1 MKRINQLV
9 DCSYDFFVSGVSDD
23 SREIKD
29 GFLFVATHG
38 FFVDHSDF
46 ISDALEKGA
55 VGVVTDKEIE
65 LPVPVV
71 LVDDA
76 NLAYDQIC
84 QRFYDI
90 SLDVFS
96 FIGVTGTDGKTTSTT
111 IIQNLL
117 DKYNKTAL
125 IGTNGLLIDGKY
137 DSLNNTT
144 PCTLELYNSLHKIEK
159 SGCKNVVMEVSSEAL
174 LHKRLNSFQYDI
186 IGYTNITSDH
196 LNIHSTIENYVDCKL
211 SFLNLLKDDG
221 IVVFNGDDENCKLI
235 SCKNMYSYGFDSN
248 NDYVISDVKQM
259 SNTFEFAILNC
270 GKKYKITSPFKGKYN
285 VYNVTLA
292 FIVCLLKGID
302 SEFLIDS
309 IKSLGP
315 VLGRGE
321 YLDFGQDYTIILDYA
336 HTLNG
341 ICNILDSVK
350 DYKNIITV
358 TGAAGGREKEKRSSI
373 GEAVLEKSDV
383 VIFTMDDPRYESVDE
398 IIDQMAGNH
407 KDYMRIID
415 RSEAIKKALDMAT
428 KDSVVLI
435 LGKGRDNYMA
445 IEDKRV
451 EYCDYEVIK
460 KYFENNCN

>member
-23 SREIKD
+23 SREIKK

-46 ISDALEKGA
+46 IFDAVEKGA
-55 VGVVTDKEIE
+55 VGVVTDKKIE
-65 LPVPVV
+65 LSIPVI
-71 LVDDA
+71 LVDDV
-76 NLAYDQIC
+76 NLVYDRIC
-84 QRFYDI
+84 QKFYDVTLDEF
-90 SLDVFS
+90 SL
-96 FIGVTGTDGKTTSTT
+96 IGITGTDGKTTSTT

-117 DKYNKTAL
+117 DNYSKTAL

-137 DSLNNTT
+137 ESLHNTT
-144 PCTLELYNSLHKIEK
+144 PCTLELYNSLNKVK
-159 SGCKNVVMEVSSEAL
+159 DSDCKNVVMEVSSEAL
-174 LHKRLNSFQYDI
+174 LHKRLDSFKYDI

-196 LNIHSTIENYVDCKL
+196 LNIHGTIENYIGCKL
-211 SFLNLLKDDG
+211 SLLNLLKDDG
-221 IVVFNGDDENCKLI
+221 IVVFNGDDKNCKSI

-259 SNTFEFAILNC
+259 SKNVEFVICNC
-270 GKKYKITSPFKGKYN
+270 GKEYKITSPFKGMYN

-309 IKSLGP
+309 IKNLGP

-336 HTLNG
+336 HTFNG

-358 TGAAGGREKEKRSSI
+358 TGAAGGREREKRSSI
-373 GEAVLEKSDV
+373 GEVVLAKSDV

-398 IIDQMAGNH
+398 IIDQMAGSH
-407 KDYMRIID
+407 KDYIRIID
-415 RSEAIKKALDMAT
+415 RSEAIKRALDIAT

-451 EYCDYEVIK
+451 EYCDYDVIK
-460 KYFENNCN
+460 NYFEDK